1 MSAPEKLSWFV
12 GCQIFLVGFILAAC
26 WLAGRVMAYKAK
38 IPQEPLIE
46 HRNRMKL
53 GFIILVPLYLVTS
66 LVDDFSHHAY
76 SLELTRDVL
85 IILILVNYMVRSV
98 LTIHAEKTPDRL
110 KQLAWLEMGF
120 SFLAT
125 LMVCTYCIK
134 CMKPGS

>member
-1 MSAPEKLSWFV
+1 MSASEKLSWFV
-12 GCQIFLVGFILAAC
+12 GFQLYIVGFVLAAC
-26 WLAGRVMAYKAK
+26 WIAGRVTAYKAK
-38 IPQEPLIE
+38 IPQEQLIE

-53 GFIILVPLYLVTS
+53 GFIILVPLYVVTS

-76 SLELTRDVL
+76 SLELTRDLL

-98 LTIHAEKTPDRL
+98 LTICAGKTPDRL

-125 LMVCTYCIK
+125 LMVCTHCVK
-134 CMKPGS
+134 CMEPSS